1 MYVPLRRIPLKYL
14 VLVGF
19 LISLIPLGIFVWQST
34 AIQKNVNLS
43 WQKLTD
49 HSIESVRIAVELESI
64 LVEIERST
72 KQSLI
77 LQSKAIT
84 LLANDNIRRYQDKI
98 VQFAAISPVQLNQ
111 LSEQQ
116 KHNIEKLK
124 QAYAGINE
132 STLNKLLQS
141 LSANQSVIMGEL
153 WKSIDAAKEKQ
164 IALGQSK
171 QKQVMVALL
180 WVSFL
185 TFLLLIVLSS
195 QVTTPVNFLK
205 NKISQLGKE
214 KVDLV
219 DQESTSQAL
228 IVKDVIFN
236 GPKELLAINV
246 QLDRLAARLTKLEM
260 LRQSF
265 LRHASHEFKTPLAS
279 IMESC
284 AILKDEISGPLTN
297 TQTEVV
303 GILEDCTQNLKHLTE
318 QLLDYNYLLQRSN
331 PSISAQNIK
340 QLINQSR
347 SRYEQFFLKRKQS
360 VEIECQLTTLHTDA
374 KLFTRIIDNLLSNA
388 QAYGF
393 EQGRVLVTLVEEAN
407 TVQLVV
413 ANTGPKVPEDQQS
426 NILEPFGRSDVPRY
440 DSLPGTGLG
449 LSIVRDC
456 VHLLDGTVEFV
467 VIPDFDFAIKIILPL
482 PNTKV

>member
-34 AIQKNVNLS
+34 VIQKNVNLS

-49 HSIESVRIAVELESI
+49 NSIESVRIAVELESI
-64 LVEIERST
+64 LVDIERST

-84 LLANDNIRRYQDKI
+84 LLAKDNIHRYQDKL
-98 VQFAAISPVQLNQ
+98 VQFTRMAPVQLKP
-111 LSEQQ
+111 LSELQ
-116 KHNIEKLK
+116 KNNIQNLA
-124 QAYAGINE
+124 QGYAGISE
-132 STLNKLLQS
+132 KTLNQLLHA
-141 LSANQSVIMGEL
+141 LSNNQSVIMNEL
-153 WKSIDAAKEKQ
+153 WKSIDIAKDQ
-164 IALGQSK
+164 QVALGQTK
-171 QKQVMVALL
+171 QKQVMMGLL
-180 WVSFL
+180 LVSFL
-185 TFLLLIVLSS
+185 TFLLLLVLSS

-214 KVDLV
+214 KQEINTQDLV
-219 DQESTSQAL
+219 IKEGG
-228 IVKDVIFN
+228 FN

-284 AILKDEISGPLTN
+284 AILKDEISGPLN
-297 TQTEVV
+297 GTQTEVL

-318 QLLDYNYLLQRSN
+318 QLLDYNYLLQRSDPN
-331 PSISAQNIK
+331 ISAQNAI
-340 QLINQSR
+340 QLIEDSQA
-347 SRYEQFFLKRKQS
+347 RYEQFFLKRKQKVS
-360 VEIECQLTTLHTDA
+360 VKCQLSSLNTDP

-393 EQGRVLVTLVEEAN
+393 EQGNVLV
-407 TVQLVV
+407 QLSNDIKTNSTILTV
-413 ANTGPKVPEDQQS
+413 ANTGPKVPIDQQN

-456 VHLLDGTVEFV
+456 VHLLNGTVEFI
-467 VIPDFDFAIKIILPL
+467 VIPDFDFAIKIVL
-482 PNTKV
+482 PNP